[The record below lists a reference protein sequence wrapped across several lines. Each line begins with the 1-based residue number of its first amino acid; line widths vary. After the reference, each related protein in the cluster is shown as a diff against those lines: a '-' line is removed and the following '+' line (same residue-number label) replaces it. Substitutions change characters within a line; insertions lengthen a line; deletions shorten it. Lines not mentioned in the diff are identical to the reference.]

1 MKRPSKISIA
11 VDKEINDN
19 LESNSYNKSKLINTL
34 LDKWLK
40 SDKKNVNKFTKKQDF
55 SYFHDIY
62 NKRNIMRKRMTES
75 EKKQKISITITPEIN
90 EQLED
95 LRVNKSK
102 LINWLLQEH
111 FNQLNLKYKN

>member
-1 MKRPSKISIA
+1 
-11 VDKEINDN
+11 
-19 LESNSYNKSKLINTL
+19 
-34 LDKWLK
+34 
-40 SDKKNVNKFTKKQDF
+40 
-55 SYFHDIY
+55 
-62 NKRNIMRKRMTES
+62 MRKRMTES